1 MNPSQ
6 TSTNGAASFSISDL
20 LGSNSADPATSS
32 GDNGMIGTPYQDI
45 QEWDGQQTASDDCAV
60 RAQQFIIEQFTGQ
73 KLSEQSLEQE
83 AQSKGWYNPGNGGTP
98 LADMGNLLE
107 AHGIPVQTYD
117 HASISDLESQ
127 LRDGHKVIIGVNAE
141 DLWSHDPALQ
151 GIVQASGSQGAD
163 HAVVVS
169 GIDDSDPNNVKVI
182 ISDPGTGEATASYPL
197 NDFLNAWKASDF
209 TMVATKEADPDYE
222 AMHATPATAND
233 TTDTTTPADTTTPT
247 DPSDPTDPT
256 TLTTPDQHS
265 HDTTPTD
272 PTTFCNPEQ
281 NSHDTWM
288 PYNFLPP
295 MENFPGMENLPGMET
310 LPGAWDQAMGMPTSF
325 FMENPEMAFEAFQQ
339 EMSPEA
345 LAFEQQAYL
354 EYEQYEQPYDSSP
367 PHGY

>member
-6 TSTNGAASFSISDL
+6 TSTNSAAPFTFSDL
-20 LGSNSADPATSS
+20 LGSDSTDNSNDT
-32 GDNGMIGTPYQDI
+32 GMIGTPYQDI

-73 KLSEQSLEQE
+73 KLSEQALEQE
-83 AQSKGWYNPGNGGTP
+83 AQSKGWYNPGNRGTP

-127 LRDGHKVIIGVNAE
+127 LRDGHKVIIGVSAE

-182 ISDPGTGEATASYPL
+182 ISDPGTGEATATYPL
-197 NDFLNAWKASDF
+197 NDFLDAWKASDF

-233 TTDTTTPADTTTPT
+233 TTDTTAPADQTTPAGPT
-247 DPSDPTDPT
+247 DPTDPANVTDPT
-256 TLTTPDQHS
+256 TLTTPEPHS
-265 HDTTPTD
+265 HDSTPTD

-281 NSHDTWM
+281 TSNDTWM
-288 PYNFLPP
+288 PYNFLAP
-295 MENFPGMENLPGMET
+295 MENFPGMET
-310 LPGAWDQAMGMPTSF
+310 LPGAWDQAMGMPAAF
-325 FMENPEMAFEAFQQ
+325 FMENPDMAFEAFQQ

-354 EYEQYEQPYDSSP
+354 EYEQYEQPYESSP